1 MLVQVSFIPIGVGT
15 SLSQYIA
22 KVVKVIDESGIP
34 YQIHAMGTIIEG
46 EWDEIMN
53 LIKKCKDILMGEI
66 DRLVIDIKVDDRK
79 GTKNRIEAKVKSVE
93 EKIGKSLRK

>member
-53 LIKKCKDILMGEI
+53 LIKKCKDILMEEI

>member
-22 KVVKVIDESGIP
+22 KVVKVMDESGIP

-53 LIKKCKDILMGEI
+53 LIKKCKDILMEEI